1 MSLQKKAKKWG
12 SSKLM
17 CDKKERYALGI
28 DGGGS
33 KTSFTLIDEEEQ
45 IIDRFVL
52 GGTAFDTYSP
62 EKIKETFMEA
72 KKRLS
77 FAPSSVFAGI
87 GGIIGET
94 KKNICSSLLKDVFSG
109 ALCASD
115 NDCVNALY
123 AISEHGEGI
132 ILIAGTG
139 SVSYGEYQEKSA
151 RSGGYC
157 YQEGDLGSSYDI
169 GRKALQY
176 FAKGIDG
183 REKTGILFDAIKE
196 KLGFDNQVSFASY
209 MEKAGRKEIASFAK
223 LVTENETDPY
233 AEKIILMA
241 AQEAYQMVE
250 AIYRRLDI
258 NIDVPFGV
266 IGGLGTAD
274 SLYRTSLLKMIE
286 SNLKHLRL
294 YKGEVDPG
302 KGSAKK
308 AKEILWNGSLPR

>member
-1 MSLQKKAKKWG
+1 
-12 SSKLM
+12 M

-33 KTSFTLIDEEEQ
+33 KTSFTLIDEEGKL
-45 IIDRFVL
+45 IDNFVL
-52 GGTAFDTYSP
+52 PGTSFDTYSL
-62 EKIKETFMEA
+62 ESIKETFLEA
-72 KKRLS
+72 KKRLT

-87 GGIIGET
+87 GGIIGEA
-94 KKNICSSLLKDVFSG
+94 KKKACNVLLQEVFG
-109 ALCASD
+109 APIYESD

-139 SVSYGEYQEKSA
+139 SVSYGEYKGKSA

-169 GRKALQY
+169 GKKALQY
-176 FAKGIDG
+176 FGKGIDG

-196 KLGFDNQVSFASY
+196 KLGFDDQVSFASY
-209 MEKAGRKEIASFAK
+209 MEKASRKEIASFAK
-223 LVTENETDPY
+223 VVTEKQTDLY
-233 AEKIILMA
+233 AEKILLMA
-241 AQEAYQMVE
+241 AKEAYQMVE
-250 AIYRRLDI
+250 AVYHRLDI
-258 NIDVPFGV
+258 DTDVPFGI

-274 SLYRTSLLKMIE
+274 SLYRTSLLKIVG

-294 YKGEVDPG
+294 YEGEVDPG

-308 AKEILWNGSLPR
+308 AKEILWNGSLLR